1 MATLEAE
8 HIVKKVL
15 GADAAFI
22 AIVGTALIPMN
33 AIQGQAFPFT
43 VYERE
48 TTDITHDMSGAS
60 GINRADMTL
69 RHYADD
75 PQTALNMAERA
86 RLVLGAVTGT
96 VTVGADTVEVDYGL
110 LQDQSM
116 EYTTPTDGSEGGVYF
131 VRQRFDIAYTVST

>member
-15 GADAAFI
+15 GSDAAYITI
-22 AIVGTALIPMN
+22 AGTALVPMN

-48 TTDITHDMSGAS
+48 TTNITHDMGGAS
-60 GINRADMTL
+60 GMNRADMTL
-69 RHYADD
+69 RHYAED
-75 PQTALNMAERA
+75 PQTALNMAERG
-86 RLVLGAVTGT
+86 RLVLGALTGT
-96 VTVGADTVEVDYGL
+96 VAVGADSVSVDYGL

-116 EYTTPTDGSEGGVYF
+116 EYTAPSDGSEGGVYF